1 MLCELSVDACLS
13 PSALMYAFNVYN
25 LFNTIFLRLFFIN
38 LRSEHTRR
46 QVPATRCG
54 DTSLRQIALSVLE
67 NFCENLC
74 LRNIILSR
82 QRVAKNQIRLNLCD
96 LLRGQNSVAETKICT
111 WIHQTEYAPSDL
123 SLRRVAQLIARPV
136 HTEWFIAAKCCSDM
150 SPRVYVFTLHRTNFR
165 PAEIFDQTLRSHGTV
180 QDFGFV

>member
-1 MLCELSVDACLS
+1 MLCKLSVDACLS

-111 WIHQTEYAPSDL
+111 
-123 SLRRVAQLIARPV
+123 
-136 HTEWFIAAKCCSDM
+136 
-150 SPRVYVFTLHRTNFR
+150 
-165 PAEIFDQTLRSHGTV
+165 
-180 QDFGFV
+180 